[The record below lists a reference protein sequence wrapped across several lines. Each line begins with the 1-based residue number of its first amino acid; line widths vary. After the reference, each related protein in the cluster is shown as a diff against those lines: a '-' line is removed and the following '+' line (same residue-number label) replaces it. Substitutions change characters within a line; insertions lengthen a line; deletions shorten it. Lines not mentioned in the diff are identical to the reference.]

1 MSDVIER
8 FLRSLVEHD
17 WHAFESCLADDFTRV
32 GPYGDTYSS
41 KADYVAFLSDL
52 MPTLAGY
59 EMEVTRVSY
68 ADGVGFAELSE
79 TVEVDGSA
87 AADSRVSEF
96 RLDRRRADQP
106 RRGVHPDART
116 GVTVTI
122 LVRGS
127 GRAPR
132 ACAAGW
138 PLGAG

>member
-17 WHAFESCLADDFTRV
+17 WRVFASCLADDFTRV
-32 GPYGDTYSS
+32 GPYGDMYSS

-79 TVEVDGSA
+79 TVEVDGQLLRTPECLSFNLT
-87 AADSRVSEF
+87 DDGRISRVEVF
-96 RLDRRRADQP
+96 TQ
-106 RRGVHPDART
+106 T
-116 GVTVTI
+116 
-122 LVRGS
+122 
-127 GRAPR
+127 RAPV
-132 ACAAGW
+132 
-138 PLGAG
+138 